1 MEYITIM
8 YFLGIFWL
16 MIYNCFDTGQNLVG
30 NHTPPQVHWLY
41 GDVDDAGKDMA
52 YLADRS
58 LCCLSD
64 PTLKSLS
71 SLSVLLLFFLV
82 LSRSLALTIA
92 RSRSRSR
99 PSVRALFFFSSPS
112 ISFLC
117 LSLLSFLCLS
127 LLISALC
134 AGPLIHF
141 KTASTQLF

>member
-99 PSVRALFFFSSPS
+99 PSVRALFFFPLPLSL
-112 ISFLC
+112 FCVC
-117 LSLLSFLCLS
+117 LSYLFCVCLS
-127 LLISALC
+127 
-134 AGPLIHF
+134 
-141 KTASTQLF
+141 